1 MDKLDRSSSAS
12 ASTDD
17 EVLERQSVSDP
28 MEELDA
34 FGCSQP
40 DQQADMGSDDVAV
53 FLRAVEDL

>member
-1 MDKLDRSSSAS
+1 M
-12 ASTDD
+12 
-17 EVLERQSVSDP
+17 LERQSVSDP

-40 DQQADMGSDDVAV
+40 HQQADMGSDDVAV